1 MMMVTLTLVV
11 FRSFLVRAS
20 GATPKTLLD
29 ALMDKT
35 SYHCIVLGLDTK
47 TPTTAIAIPST
58 SLESSD
64 ALLTP
69 PQTGS
74 LSQSIGSDT
83 PLTPEKATRQRSPT
97 DPLSPSVR
105 TKLTFDEEPL
115 APVVRPLN
123 PLRPLAGVVEGD
135 PSIVISS
142 GASSFIPLTGGAT
155 PHTRKTA
162 QLQSTTIQI
171 DVGNVRYHVQQYLGK
186 GKTGFVYLGV
196 PVGDNAIAAAP
207 GRQYAIKFSQS
218 PARGPKDLM
227 RNLVIHDFNIM
238 HMLKRNGYN
247 HVPDTIAMGNVA
259 NEGYQWSVVTV
270 VEYIGHDMYYER
282 NQLSQQGY
290 AFSEEDTLW
299 YAIKLKDAL
308 RELHDTHHMVH
319 RDIKLANILVKK
331 SPHSERA
338 EDHELFL
345 IDFGT
350 AMRYVTDAGM
360 HVPATYQRNRQGSQQ
375 YVSVRVINHKLGGRQ
390 DDMHA
395 ALLAVLEMK
404 QYLTAA
410 EALERGAQFGAN
422 IANFD
427 RAWAGKMAEPRRKVP
442 QALRD
447 LWDMT
452 YNPSL
457 EDTSKWQERP
467 NYELWDRKLRDALTE
482 LRV

>member
-20 GATPKTLLD
+20 GSKLVTLFEEV
-29 ALMDKT
+29 T
-35 SYHCIVLGLDTK
+35 NESSFHCIVLGGTSSEMKSSPL
-47 TPTTAIAIPST
+47 AIPST
-58 SLESSD
+58 SHQSGPGSHYIRRSRTRSESIDS
-64 ALLTP
+64 
-69 PQTGS
+69 GIS
-74 LSQSIGSDT
+74 LSPIKPGRMSSGT
-83 PLTPEKATRQRSPT
+83 PVAR
-97 DPLSPSVR
+97 
-105 TKLTFDEEPL
+105 
-115 APVVRPLN
+115 PV
-123 PLRPLAGVVEGD
+123 ASVVEGS
-135 PSIVISS
+135 PGIVISTRQP
-142 GASSFIPLTGGAT
+142 GFIPETGGTT
-155 PHTRKTA
+155 PQARKTA
-162 QLQSTTIQI
+162 QLRDNTILVE
-171 DVGNVRYHVQQYLGK
+171 VGNVRYHVQQYVGK
-186 GKTGFVYLGV
+186 GKTGFVFRAV
-196 PVGDNAIAAAP
+196 AVDDNAIP
-207 GRQYAIKFSQS
+207 GVPQRKYVLKFSQP
-218 PARGPKDLM
+218 PARGPKERM
-227 RNLVIHDFNIM
+227 RNEVIYDFNTM
-238 HMLKRNGYN
+238 QMLKRDGYRY
-247 HVPDTIAMGNVA
+247 VPKAIAMGYVA
-259 NEGYQWSVVTV
+259 NDGYQWSVVTA